1 MGLLD
6 GLKMVMVDFVR
17 IFTTPPFKAFIQ
29 EVDGIG

>member
-17 IFTTPPFKAFIQ
+17 ILTIPPIEA
-29 EVDGIG
+29 VHPRSAGVG